1 MLYSQLHNYFENIL
15 FPCECDFRKGYDAQH
30 CLLVMI
36 GKFKEAIA
44 RGDKF
49 GAFLTVLSEAFDS
62 INHPLL
68 IAKIDSHGVSP
79 ISAKII
85 FSYLSNPTQCIN
97 IKNSF
102 SKISN
107 ILHGVPQ
114 GSTLGPLLF
123 NIDLIDLFYECKE
136 SDIGSYADDTTPY
149 SCGTDTQSVTA
160 ELQIAA
166 TKLFHYF
173 EYNRLKANPV
183 RGCLLLS
190 TKSPINVSIGDV

>member
-102 SKISN
+102 SKRSN
-107 ILHGVPQ
+107 ILHGAPQ

-123 NIDLIDLFYECKE
+123 NIDLIDLFYECEE

-149 SCGTDTQSVTA
+149 SCRTDTQSVTA
-160 ELQIAA
+160 KLQIAA
-166 TKLFHYF
+166 TKLFH
-173 EYNRLKANPV
+173 
-183 RGCLLLS
+183 
-190 TKSPINVSIGDV
+190 